1 MIGTAPIYSLTED
14 ATRAESVA
22 WARFSA
28 AKDRAEF
35 CTSWL
40 AILCLQIER
49 VGGALLLLGP
59 DPQGAYVPAAVW
71 PHERRDMQYLSTAA
85 ERTLKERRGVVL
97 PSDGSSTLTRDQ
109 NTYVGYPIEVSGV
122 LHGAV
127 VLDIAPGPELALQR
141 AMRLL
146 HWASAWLLDHFRQRA
161 LELRDVELRRMALAM
176 DLVATAVQARRFTAS
191 ALAIVNELA
200 GRVKCD
206 RVSIGFEKSG
216 SIQVQAISNTASFD
230 KKMTLVRTIAEAMDE
245 VLDLDSALTYPA
257 ADGDD
262 ELGAMAHRELALQF
276 NNVATCSVPLLV
288 EGCTT
293 GVLTLERNQGEPFD

>member
-1 MIGTAPIYSLTED
+1 MIATAPIYSLTED

-85 ERTLKERRGVVL
+85 ERTLKERRGIVL
-97 PSDGSSTLTRDQ
+97 AADGTSLPKRDQ
-109 NTYVGYPIEVSGV
+109 HAFVGYPIEVSGV

-127 VLDIAPGPELALQR
+127 VLDIAPGPELTLQR
-141 AMRLL
+141 ALRLL
-146 HWASAWLLDHFRQRA
+146 HWASAWLVDQFRKRA
-161 LELRDVELRRMALAM
+161 LEERDARLARMALAM
-176 DLVATAVQARRFTAS
+176 DIVATAMQQRYFAPS
-191 ALAIVNELA
+191 ALAVANELA
-200 GRVKCD
+200 GRLACD
-206 RVSIGFEKSG
+206 RVSIGLEKSG
-216 SIQVQAISNTASFD
+216 KVEVRAISHTATFD
-230 KKMTLVRTIAEAMDE
+230 PKMDLARLIGNAMDE
-245 VLDLDSALTYPA
+245 VLDLDVALVYPPTQDSHLPA
-257 ADGDD
+257 
-262 ELGAMAHRELALQF
+262 LVHSELAREF
-276 NNVATCSVPLLV
+276 RDVAICSVPLV
-288 EGCTT
+288 NAGNTT
-293 GVLTLERNQGEPFD
+293 GVLTLERSTGLAFDA